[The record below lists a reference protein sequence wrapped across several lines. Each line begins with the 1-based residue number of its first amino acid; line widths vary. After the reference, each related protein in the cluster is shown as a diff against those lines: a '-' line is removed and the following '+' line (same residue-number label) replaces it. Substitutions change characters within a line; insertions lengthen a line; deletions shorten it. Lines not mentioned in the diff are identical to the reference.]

1 MAPAADN
8 VSSTEPAATKLSP
21 SPAPC
26 LLVARPRL
34 LAQLDAIPGQRLG
47 LLVAPAG
54 FGKSI
59 VLAQWYQRLTDTNRA
74 RAAWLTLDHHD
85 AEPTV
90 FVRNLLAACARG
102 GLVGKS
108 GVDVLDAPT
117 GVPPHLQLTA
127 LINALDGAG
136 APAVLILDDWQA
148 VAGTA
153 IDGLAG
159 WLVSRLPRQTGLV
172 IAGRERPRIGA
183 AGLQARGEALV
194 IDATP
199 LRFSVQETETL
210 LGGATAAARELH
222 ARCEGWPIAI
232 GMGARGVG
240 DGGAACCTRAPSRE
254 QLSALL
260 AEEVLATVPETL
272 RATLPAMGL
281 IERFN
286 SHLLDALVG
295 DGLGLDIIEALRSRE
310 LFLVR
315 LDDEGRWYRF
325 DHLFRE
331 FLRERAAA
339 LGKNQ
344 VKALHH
350 RAAHW
355 FQAQGLLAEA
365 LEHALLAGDRHEL
378 AAWAEDAG
386 GWRFGLAGH
395 MEVLQ
400 RVLDALDPEQ
410 VERHPRLWLG
420 EIYVLAKHGDIPT
433 ASARYARLQA
443 QLGVYHGDDAPLAR
457 RVLDGEIAI
466 IGCLLGRYADLPA
479 DESAV
484 RTLET
489 MAQNAPPGE
498 HVLHATRCNLLSAL
512 YLELGRLEEAVRIGE
527 RAISAYRAMGSAY
540 GENFIYYHQGRAC
553 LAQGRLRDAE
563 VLYLEG
569 ERTALKCFGP
579 GSDLSA
585 IAAAYLAETTYQRN
599 DLDAAAR
606 YAEIALPH
614 IERFDSW
621 ADVFVAAYMTRANL
635 LRLSEG
641 LPEALACI
649 DRAISTA
656 LFRNLPR
663 LRMMA
668 ELHRLQLYLHSG
680 QPQLA
685 ITSAQSLALDSV
697 AADPKT
703 QPRLR
708 HAVEL
713 CRARMELAIE
723 DASSA
728 ATRLQ
733 TLRAKLLGEGRI
745 RCAMEAEIVLASAL
759 ATLGEQ
765 KEAVAV
771 LDHTLVRA
779 MFQGWRRVFI
789 DEGEALL
796 PLLRRCLQ
804 DGHGD
809 RRNALRDRFVLE
821 LLGAMDH
828 DREARLPVE
837 PSPLT
842 AREREL
848 LLLLGQGLSNKE
860 IASDTGLTTNTV
872 KFHLKNLY
880 AKLGVGS
887 RRTAVREALR
897 RGLVP

>member
-1 MAPAADN
+1 MGPAADN
-8 VSSTEPAATKLSP
+8 LISAEPLVTKLAP
-21 SPAPC
+21 PAVPC
-26 LLVARPRL
+26 MLLARPRL
-34 LAQLDAIPGQRLG
+34 LTQLDAIPGQRLG
-47 LLVAPAG
+47 LVVAPAG
-54 FGKSI
+54 FGKSV
-59 VLAQWYQRLTDTNRA
+59 VLAQWHQRLAESNRA
-74 RAAWLTLDHHD
+74 RAAWLTLDRHD
-85 AEPTV
+85 AEQEV
-90 FVRNLLAACARG
+90 FVRNLVSACARG
-102 GLVGKS
+102 GLVGER
-108 GVDVLDAPT
+108 GVDVLDAPA
-117 GVPPHLQLTA
+117 GLPPHSQLAA

-136 APAVLILDDWQA
+136 TPAVLILDDWQS

-153 IDGLAG
+153 IDDLVE
-159 WLVSRLPRQTGLV
+159 WLVSRLPRNAGLV
-172 IAGRERPRIGA
+172 VAGRERPRIGV
-183 AGLQARGEALV
+183 AGLQARGDALV
-194 IDATP
+194 VDATQ
-199 LRFSVQETETL
+199 LRFSVEETQAL
-210 LGGATAAARELH
+210 LGGATVAARELH
-222 ARCEGWPIAI
+222 ARSEGWPIAI
-232 GMGARGVG
+232 GMGARAVG
-240 DGGAACCTRAPSRE
+240 DGGAAHGTPAPSRE

-260 AEEVLATVPETL
+260 VEEVLTTVPETL
-272 RATLPAMGL
+272 RSTLPAMGL
-281 IERFN
+281 IGRFN
-286 SHLLDALVG
+286 SHLLDALIG
-295 DGLGLDIIEALRSRE
+295 DGRGLEIIEALRSRE
-310 LFLVR
+310 LFLIR

-331 FLRERAAA
+331 FLRERAFA
-339 LGKNQ
+339 LGEIR

-365 LEHALLAGDRHEL
+365 LEHALLAGDKHEL
-378 AAWAEDAG
+378 ADWAEDAG

-395 MEVLQ
+395 MDVLQ
-400 RVLDALDPEQ
+400 RVLAALDPEQ

-420 EIYVLAKHGDIPT
+420 EIYILAKHGDIQT

-443 QLGVYHGDDAPLAR
+443 QFDVYEGDDAPLAR

-484 RTLET
+484 RTLEA

-512 YLELGRLEEAVRIGE
+512 YLELGRLEQAVRVGE

-563 VLYLEG
+563 ALYREG

-579 GSDLSA
+579 GSDLAA
-585 IAAAYLAETTYQRN
+585 IAAAYLAETAYQRN

-621 ADVFVAAYMTRANL
+621 ADVFVAAYLTRANL

-668 ELHRLQLYLHSG
+668 ELHRLQLYLNSG
-680 QPQLA
+680 QQQLA

-713 CRARMELAIE
+713 CRARMELAI
-723 DASSA
+723 DDTPSA

-733 TLRAKLLGEGRI
+733 TLRGTLLDEGRI
-745 RCAMEAEIVLASAL
+745 RCAIEVEIVLASAL

-765 KEAVAV
+765 EEAVSL

-789 DEGEALL
+789 DEGEALV
-796 PLLRRCLQ
+796 PLLRQCLH
-804 DGHGD
+804 DGHGG
-809 RRNALRDRFVLE
+809 RRSALRDRFVLE

-828 DREARLPVE
+828 DREAQPPVE
-837 PSPLT
+837 SSPLT

-860 IASDTGLTTNTV
+860 IACDTGLTTNTV